1 MDSYCRFEWNAQRG
15 YVVEELDAVFAD
27 LDHHMGTY
35 FRNIVNEGAFQT
47 AWDIYQEVFG
57 NTFCNN
63 NRKRK
68 DGAIIGQ
75 KPLSICPEIPMES

>member
-1 MDSYCRFEWNAQRG
+1 M
-15 YVVEELDAVFAD
+15 EELDAVFAD

-57 NTFCNN
+57 NTFCND